1 MQDSEIFNNFSP
13 PEEICSTFNENAKTL
28 LLANSKAVHKS
39 AVLNQ
44 LKAENAPKVDL
55 TFSLATLPL
64 NQITELID
72 ADNNN
77 APHQSVE
84 LNSALLHALN
94 AQTDKKTTELAP
106 SLATVQN
113 MTINN
118 SCNNLP
124 FDIEVTCKLK
134 NQEIGSHTRGMLP
147 SQNSEDIGKS
157 LCVLHAGSSVQNTQ
171 TVHTSSRGISNFE
184 TVCKYKDAMGF
195 NPRDHA
201 TITKARTNKEV
212 NYFSPLFKA
221 EGGANSAV
229 INGDCFMELA
239 YRNGHRFEQP
249 ITARRIETIC
259 ADTQKPTSKLEV
271 EMAEHDW
278 NLLMDAY
285 DSAITHPL
293 DQSVCN
299 IDPQGEPTTL
309 NFFMQPILNNQAVNW
324 KQISDTFAKSE
335 VMKGHQKAHATCNA
349 VMEILPKTVH

>member
-1 MQDSEIFNNFSP
+1 MQDSEIFSNFTAPDES
-13 PEEICSTFNENAKTL
+13 CDTFNENTKSL
-28 LLANSKAVHKS
+28 LLANSKAVHKA

-44 LKAENAPKVDL
+44 IKAENAPKVDL
-55 TFSLATLPL
+55 SFSLSSLPM
-64 NQITELID
+64 NQIQDLID
-72 ADNNN
+72 ADNLA

-84 LNSALLHALN
+84 LNSALLHAMN

-118 SCNNLP
+118 SCNSLP
-124 FDIEVTCKLK
+124 FDVEVTCKLK
-134 NQEIGSHTRGMLP
+134 NQEIGSHTRARLP

-195 NPRDHA
+195 NPREHA
-201 TITKARTNKEV
+201 TIQSLRTNKEV
-212 NYFSPLFKA
+212 NYLSPHFKA
-221 EGGANSAV
+221 EAGANSPV
-229 INGDCFMELA
+229 VNGDCFMELA
-239 YRNGHRFEQP
+239 YRNGHRFSNP
-249 ITARRIETIC
+249 ITARRIDAIC
-259 ADTQKPTSKLEV
+259 PDTNTPTSKLEV
-271 EMAEHDW
+271 EMAQPDW
-278 NLLMDAY
+278 DLLMDAY

-309 NFFMQPILNNQAVNW
+309 NFFMKPVVNNQAVNW
-324 KQISDTFAKSE
+324 KHISDTFGKSNAL
-335 VMKGHQKAHATCNA
+335 KGYEKAHATCNA
-349 VMEILPKTVH
+349 VIEILPKTL